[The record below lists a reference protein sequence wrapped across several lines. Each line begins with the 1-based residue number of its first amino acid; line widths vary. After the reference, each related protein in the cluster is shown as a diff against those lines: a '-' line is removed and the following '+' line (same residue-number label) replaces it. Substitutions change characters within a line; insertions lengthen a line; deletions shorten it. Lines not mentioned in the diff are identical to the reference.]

1 MGEALKPVATYC
13 RWKSALQA
21 CWEIPFAL
29 MALVV
34 ALGVVPYFV
43 AVEVVGREHGSW
55 MLLIMGIMPLLIG
68 GFSLTSGVRGAR
80 AAFEKDCWLK
90 AGPEGISCR
99 VPGNARRS
107 AWYFGYDLEER
118 FVPWTDVTR
127 WYEHVSKVN
136 GIPMSRR
143 LVFETKR
150 GRNLTLEGV
159 YFSESIDRISGNI
172 SAAAG
177 PRR

>member
-1 MGEALKPVATYC
+1 MSPVATYC
-13 RWKSALQA
+13 RWKSAALASWQ
-21 CWEIPFAL
+21 IPFAL

-55 MLLIMGIMPLLIG
+55 MLLIVGIMPLLIG
-68 GFSLTSGVRGAR
+68 GLSLASGVRAAR

-99 VPGNARRS
+99 VPENTRRS
-107 AWYFGYDLEER
+107 AWSFAYDLEER
-118 FVPWTDVTR
+118 FVPWADVDK
-127 WYEHVSKVN
+127 WYEHVSRVN

-143 LVFETKR
+143 LVFRTKR
-150 GRNLTLEGV
+150 GPNLTLEGV
-159 YFSESIDRISGNI
+159 YFSESIDQISSHI
-172 SAAAG
+172 SEAARLAG
-177 PRR
+177 